1 MNLLRLALLLLSF
14 EAMAGHGVER
24 GSIKIND
31 SKGIN
36 SEIISFIETRLQ
48 RCTLGDRDEEMNIE
62 KIETKEIPVDQG
74 IIDVEY
80 NFVISYDAVR
90 NDVNSNT
97 IKVKVLDSDFDNWR
111 NYSEKLSLDIT
122 YDQNNFCN

>member
-1 MNLLRLALLLLSF
+1 MNFFKLAILFLSF
-14 EAMAGHGVER
+14 NAMAGHGVER
-24 GSIKIND
+24 GGIKIND
-31 SKGIN
+31 SKDIN
-36 SEIISFIETRLQ
+36 PEIIRFMEKNLEK
-48 RCTLGDRDEEMNIE
+48 CTLGDRDEEMNIE
-62 KIETKEIPVDQG
+62 KIETNEIRVDQG

-97 IKVKVLDSDFDNWR
+97 IKVKVVDSDYDNWR
-111 NYSEKLSLDIT
+111 NYDEKLSLDIT